1 MTREGRTTVDPCEF
15 LTAEGAGGI
24 STAPYLSILV
34 NNIEVDGAA
43 TENTPPF
50 FIVQTLATRGGI
62 AYLSDINEFAEFT
75 RIGRLDRYG
84 LPRYVKLKNND
95 GFYSEAIP
103 VNDNIKI
110 IPANSAYFPPVMQIR
125 KRVFRLSEIE
135 VNIHQNLKSLRQAT
149 AVITD
154 DPDLITQVSNANK
167 QREKGATT
175 VTITKKPGAELNI
188 ENFTPAAQC
197 YLNEYSALE
206 DKEYTRLN
214 EIIGV
219 ANVGEKEERRIE
231 SEIDLIE
238 SSSSAIIDTIVSSI
252 NKWAQYY
259 RIDLHA
265 RRRLST
271 APTNRQEEP
280 AEGEE
285 EQANVSA
292 GIDSK

>member
-24 STAPYLSILV
+24 SSAPYLSILV
-34 NNIEVDGAA
+34 NNIEVEGSA
-43 TENTPPF
+43 TANTPPF

-62 AYLSDINEFAEFT
+62 AYLSDLNEFAEFT
-75 RIGRLDRYG
+75 RVGKLNRYN
-84 LPRYVKLKNND
+84 LPRYVKLKNDN

-103 VNDNIKI
+103 VGDNIKI
-110 IPANSAYFPPVMQIR
+110 IPANSAYFAPVMQIR
-125 KRVFRLSEIE
+125 KRAFRLSEIE
-135 VNIHQNLKSLRQAT
+135 ANIHQNLISLRQAT

-154 DPDLITQVSNANK
+154 DQDLTTQIVTANK
-167 QREKGATT
+167 QRENGKTT
-175 VTITKKPGAELNI
+175 VTIVKKTGSELNI

-197 YLNEYSALE
+197 YLLEYSELE

-214 EIIGV
+214 GIIGV

-231 SEIDLIE
+231 SEIDLIQ

-252 NKWAQYY
+252 NKWGKYY
-259 RIDLHA
+259 GIDIRA

-271 APTNRQEEP
+271 APTEGANEDSEEDITDNDT
-280 AEGEE
+280 ADT
-285 EQANVSA
+285 
-292 GIDSK
+292 DSE